1 MSIARD
7 IELQMLELARALE
20 GTGLSFA
27 TAESCTGGQLSALLA
42 RDAALGPHVERGFVV
57 YSAGAKCELLGADRR
72 DVARNDA
79 VNPEVAEAMARGAV
93 MRSTADIGI
102 AITGFCGPRQK
113 DEEVGLVFLACAD
126 RDGRLIQQECRFGDI
141 GRGAVLDH
149 AVCAALALM
158 NEALRND
165 PVLAD
170 GAPRLERTLA
180 NGRWHKPFA

>member
-7 IELQMLELARALE
+7 IERQMAELARALE

-42 RDAALGPHVERGFVV
+42 RDAALGPHIERGFVV
-57 YSAGAKCELLGADRR
+57 YSAGAKCDLLGVDRR
-72 DVARNDA
+72 DVERNDA

-93 MRSTADIGI
+93 MRGAADIGV

-126 RDGRLIQQECRFGDI
+126 RRGPIVQQECRFGDI

-149 AVCAALALM
+149 AVRAALVLMADAVRNRTALA
-158 NEALRND
+158 N
-165 PVLAD
+165 
-170 GAPRLERTLA
+170 GAPRLEPA
-180 NGRWHKPFA
+180 SA

>member
-1 MSIARD
+1 MSVARD
-7 IELQMLELARALE
+7 IERRLAELARTLG

-42 RDAALGPHVERGFVV
+42 RDAALGPHIERGFIV
-57 YSAGAKCELLGADRR
+57 YSAAAKCDLLEVDRG
-72 DVARNDA
+72 DVERNDA

-93 MRSTADIGI
+93 TRSTADIGI

-126 RDGRLIQQECRFGDI
+126 RRGRLVQQECRFGDI

-149 AVCAALALM
+149 AVLAALALM
-158 NEALRND
+158 DEAVRSHAGLTHGALRCE
-165 PVLAD
+165 P
-170 GAPRLERTLA
+170 TLV
-180 NGRWHKPFA
+180 